1 MVLCGTIGVEFWFC
15 LGGSYLVTLR
25 GVQGK
30 FLKLGA
36 LKLHFQH
43 SGNTFREIF
52 YILKT
57 TFY

>member
-1 MVLCGTIGVEFWFC
+1 M
-15 LGGSYLVTLR
+15 GGP
-25 GVQGK
+25 GEI
-30 FLKLGA
+30 LKLGA

-43 SGNTFREIF
+43 SGNTFSEIF

>member
-1 MVLCGTIGVEFWFC
+1 M
-15 LGGSYLVTLR
+15 TLR

-30 FLKLGA
+30 FLKLGG

-43 SGNTFREIF
+43 SGNTFGEIF
-52 YILKT
+52 YILKI